1 MVAAGIGAGIVI
13 IILEIL
19 YHKHRGWKEEQ
30 KELAKKTTDKWR
42 ANIMM
47 MKKERTTNGQQPN
60 GVLDS
65 HAPQNDGIARRNPI
79 YNPENHVD
87 STFTYNWAGVRFV
100 CDFLYAEHRM
110 IFATVVDEN
119 MKDAILTMHQLF

>member
-47 MKKERTTNGQQPN
+47 IKKDKTKGQHPN
-60 GVLDS
+60 GVLDGS
-65 HAPQNDGIARRNPI
+65 HAGADGISRRNPL
-79 YNPENHVD
+79 YNPENHID
-87 STFTYNWAGVRFV
+87 TGASFTY
-100 CDFLYAEHRM
+100 
-110 IFATVVDEN
+110 T
-119 MKDAILTMHQLF
+119 

>member
-1 MVAAGIGAGIVI
+1 MTSPLRVLCNLAQFTIHLLSGVFIMVAAGIGAGVVI

-60 GVLDS
+60 GVLGS
-65 HAPQNDGIARRNPI
+65 HSPHTDGIARRNPI
-79 YNPENHVD
+79 YNADNHVD
-87 STFTYNWAGVRFV
+87 STFTYN
-100 CDFLYAEHRM
+100 
-110 IFATVVDEN
+110 
-119 MKDAILTMHQLF
+119 

>member
-1 MVAAGIGAGIVI
+1 MSLANSYRLTTLGVFIMVAAGIGAGIII

-47 MKKERTTNGQQPN
+47 LKRDRSNNQTNGVNNSDGQD
-60 GVLDS
+60 GV
-65 HAPQNDGIARRNPI
+65 GISRRNPI
-79 YNPENHVD
+79 YSPENP
-87 STFTYNWAGVRFV
+87 TETAFTYS
-100 CDFLYAEHRM
+100 
-110 IFATVVDEN
+110 
-119 MKDAILTMHQLF
+119 

>member
-65 HAPQNDGIARRNPI
+65 HSPQADGIARRNPI
-79 YNPENHVD
+79 YNPGNHVD
-87 STFTYNWAGVRFV
+87 SINKFTYN
-100 CDFLYAEHRM
+100 
-110 IFATVVDEN
+110 
-119 MKDAILTMHQLF
+119 

>member
-1 MVAAGIGAGIVI
+1 MMCKSRMCSSTVGNKILFFVSYLPGVFIMVAAGIGAGIVI

-47 MKKERTTNGQQPN
+47 MKKERTTNGGQPVN

-65 HAPQNDGIARRNPI
+65 HSLHSDGIARRNPI
-79 YNPENHVD
+79 YNADNHVD
-87 STFTYNWAGVRFV
+87 GTFTYN
-100 CDFLYAEHRM
+100 
-110 IFATVVDEN
+110 
-119 MKDAILTMHQLF
+119 

>member
-47 MKKERTTNGQQPN
+47 IKRDKAKSKAKFPN

-65 HAPQNDGIARRNPI
+65 AHTEGDGISRRNPI
-79 YNPENHVD
+79 YNPENH
-87 STFTYNWAGVRFV
+87 NEAGVTFS
-100 CDFLYAEHRM
+100 Y
-110 IFATVVDEN
+110 T
-119 MKDAILTMHQLF
+119 

>member
-47 MKKERTTNGQQPN
+47 IKKDKNQSKHPN
-60 GVLDS
+60 GVLDTA
-65 HAPQNDGIARRNPI
+65 HAEGDGILRRNPI
-79 YNPENHVD
+79 YNPENHNEAGV
-87 STFTYNWAGVRFV
+87 TFTY
-100 CDFLYAEHRM
+100 
-110 IFATVVDEN
+110 T
-119 MKDAILTMHQLF
+119 

>member
-30 KELAKKTTDKWR
+30 TELAKKTTDKWR

-47 MKKERTTNGQQPN
+47 IKKERTANGGQPVN

-65 HAPQNDGIARRNPI
+65 HSPHSDGIARRNPI
-79 YNPENHVD
+79 YNADNHVD
-87 STFTYNWAGVRFV
+87 GTFTYN
-100 CDFLYAEHRM
+100 
-110 IFATVVDEN
+110 
-119 MKDAILTMHQLF
+119 

>member
-47 MKKERTTNGQQPN
+47 MKKERTTNGGQPVN

-65 HAPQNDGIARRNPI
+65 HSPHSDGIARRNPI
-79 YNPENHVD
+79 YNVDNHVD
-87 STFTYNWAGVRFV
+87 GTFTYN
-100 CDFLYAEHRM
+100 
-110 IFATVVDEN
+110 
-119 MKDAILTMHQLF
+119 

>member
-1 MVAAGIGAGIVI
+1 MDDVQMENVFKYDKIGHKILFFVSYLPGVFIMVAAGIGAGIVI

-47 MKKERTTNGQQPN
+47 MKKERTTNGGQPVN

-65 HAPQNDGIARRNPI
+65 HSPHSDGIARRNPI
-79 YNPENHVD
+79 YNADNHVD
-87 STFTYNWAGVRFV
+87 GTFTY
-100 CDFLYAEHRM
+100 D
-110 IFATVVDEN
+110 
-119 MKDAILTMHQLF
+119 

>member
-30 KELAKKTTDKWR
+30 KEIAKRTTDKWR

-47 MKKERTTNGQQPN
+47 MKKERTSNGRQPN

-65 HAPQNDGIARRNPI
+65 HQHPPTDGVSRRNPI
-79 YNPENHVD
+79 YTPENHVD
-87 STFTYNWAGVRFV
+87 GTFTY
-100 CDFLYAEHRM
+100 
-110 IFATVVDEN
+110 T
-119 MKDAILTMHQLF
+119 